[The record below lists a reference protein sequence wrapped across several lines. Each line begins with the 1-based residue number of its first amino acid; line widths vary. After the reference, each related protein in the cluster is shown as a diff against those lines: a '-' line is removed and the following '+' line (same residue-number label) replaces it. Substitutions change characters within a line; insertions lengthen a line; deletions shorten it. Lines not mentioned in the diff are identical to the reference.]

1 MKIGIIGFGRLGKL
15 AAQNLAQ
22 DSDLSV
28 FDIKGLEKEIKEVGA
43 KALPLSEVASSDIVL
58 PIVPISELK
67 NTLHSIKDFIKPGA
81 LVIDVCSV
89 KEAPVEWMKEIL
101 PAHCDILGTHPMF
114 GPDSAKLTLYGSKIV
129 LCPVRIHDEKLKN
142 IDNYL
147 QTHGLHT
154 ITCTPTEHDKQI
166 AHSLILTHFVGRGLV
181 EFGASDLEIDTKG
194 YRRLMK
200 ILETVV
206 NDSWQLFED
215 MNHYNKYAREMREQ
229 FIKSLQTIDHKV
241 RT

>member
-1 MKIGIIGFGRLGKL
+1 MKIGIIGFGRLGSL
-15 AAQNLAQ
+15 AAKHMAK
-22 DSDLSV
+22 DSNLSV
-28 FDIKGLEKEIKEVGA
+28 YDIRGLQKEIKSVGA
-43 KALPLSEVASSDIVL
+43 HALTLEEVASSDIVM
-58 PIVPISELK
+58 PIVPISEMK
-67 NTLHSIKDFIKPGA
+67 KTLTAMAPYIRPGA
-81 LVIDVCSV
+81 LVIDTCSV

-101 PAHCDILGTHPMF
+101 PAHCEILGTHPMF

-129 LCPVRIHDEKLKN
+129 LCPVRISDEKLKN
-142 IDNYL
+142 IDAYL

-154 ITCTPTEHDKQI
+154 ITCTPEEHDRQI

-181 EFGASDLEIDTKG
+181 EFGAKDIEIDTKG

-215 MNHYNKYAREMREQ
+215 MNHYNRYAKEMREG
-229 FIKSLQTIDHKV
+229 FIKSLSTIDQKV
-241 RT
+241 QS

>member
-1 MKIGIIGFGRLGKL
+1 MKIGIIGFGRLGSL
-15 AAQNLAQ
+15 AAKHLAQ
-22 DSDLSV
+22 DSNLSV
-28 FDIKGLEKEIKEVGA
+28 YDIRGLQKEIESVGA
-43 KALPLSEVASSDIVL
+43 HALALEEVASSDVVM
-58 PIVPISELK
+58 PIVPISEMK
-67 NTLHSIKDFIKPGA
+67 KTLTAMAPFIKLGT
-81 LVIDVCSV
+81 LVIDTCSV

-101 PAHCDILGTHPMF
+101 PAHCEILGTHPMF

-129 LCPVRIHDEKLKN
+129 LCPVRIAEEKLKN

-154 ITCTPTEHDKQI
+154 ITCTPEEHDRQI

-181 EFGASDLEIDTKG
+181 EFGAKDLEIDTKG

-215 MNHYNKYAREMREQ
+215 MNHYNRYAKEMRKD
-229 FIKSLQTIDHKV
+229 FIKSLSTIDQKV
-241 RT
+241 QS

>member
-28 FDIKGLEKEIKEVGA
+28 FDIKGLEAEIKAVGA
-43 KALPLSEVASSDIVL
+43 KARPLAEVAASDIVL

-67 NTLHSIKDFIKPGA
+67 ATLNSIKNYIKPGA

-89 KEAPVEWMKEIL
+89 KEAPVQWMKEIL
-101 PAHCDILGTHPMF
+101 PSHCEILGTHPMF

-129 LCPVRIHDEKLKN
+129 LCPVRINEEKLKN

-215 MNHYNKYAREMREQ
+215 MNHYNKYAKEMREQ

>member
-15 AAQNLAQ
+15 AAKHLAQ
-22 DSDLSV
+22 DSNLSA
-28 FDIKGLEKEIKEVGA
+28 FDIKGLESEIKAVGA
-43 KALPLSEVASSDIVL
+43 KALSLAEVASSDIVL

-67 NTLHSIKDFIKPGA
+67 KTLESIKSYIKPGA

-101 PAHCDILGTHPMF
+101 PDHCEILGTHPMF

-129 LCPVRIHDEKLKN
+129 LCPVRISDDRLRN

-181 EFGASDLEIDTKG
+181 EFGAKDLEIDTKG

-215 MNHYNKYAREMREQ
+215 MNNYNKYAKEMREH
-229 FIKSLQTIDHKV
+229 FIRSLQVIDQKV
-241 RT
+241 RS

>member
-1 MKIGIIGFGRLGKL
+1 MKIGIIGFGRLGSL
-15 AAQNLAQ
+15 AAKHLAQ

-28 FDIKGLEKEIKEVGA
+28 YDIRGLQKEIQNAGA
-43 KALPLSEVASSDIVL
+43 KAKTLAEVAASDIVM
-58 PIVPISELK
+58 PIVPISEMK
-67 NTLHSIKDFIKPGA
+67 KTLEALAPHIRPGT
-81 LVIDVCSV
+81 LVIDTCSV
-89 KEAPVEWMKEIL
+89 KEAPVEWMKKIL
-101 PAHCDILGTHPMF
+101 PAHCEILGTHPMF

-129 LCPVRIHDEKLKN
+129 LCPVRINEEKLKN

-154 ITCTPTEHDKQI
+154 ITCTPEEHDRQI

-181 EFGASDLEIDTKG
+181 EFGAKDIEIDTKG

-215 MNHYNKYAREMREQ
+215 MNHYNRFAKDMREG
-229 FIKSLQTIDHKV
+229 FIKSLSAIDQKV
-241 RT
+241 QS